1 MGNVPSTEE
10 QLQQQQQQ
18 QQQGQQSLSP
28 RQQPGQSGNSPQ
40 YETSPKELSQK
51 HQKNRAQLNQSDLG
65 LSSSTRERR
74 SGYKGPRQMSVA
86 EQIFFS
92 ELMQD
97 DIFDDYDTVKFQVE
111 EKLKRGRDLSPSRT
125 DKEYYETL
133 ESDSDPEPDDESKF
147 HSLRKTGSKK
157 LKKRKSGGVEV
168 SGYASD
174 DDSDEESSPRN
185 PHGELTFELDFRNPG
200 SQKVYSKALKTGN
213 ITWRVSAIP
222 LGPKNTHLSLF
233 VEIIGILDYKPG
245 RPIRTRFTLYLKN
258 RIDPTNTQL
267 HQCEHDFV
275 APGEDWGFQDFAP
288 LSEITRPSNGFLSE
302 KGTLTICAT
311 LEHLPDLTNEML
323 PDEYDSRDSTGYVGL
338 RTQSAGFYVNS
349 LIQALYHTSA
359 LTQAV
364 FGIQTEQKTK
374 KSSKDAKTENTIV
387 AALQDLF
394 FNMRF
399 ARKSPTVQPLIHS
412 FGWERED
419 SLIQHDVQEFDR
431 TLLENI
437 AGKTT
442 GTPLEGTIK
451 KLFCGT
457 EHRSIRCTNVDYEK
471 ANDND
476 FYDITIDVRES
487 HSLEEFFT
495 KYTKTETLDG
505 SNKYATEEFGLQVAE
520 KSCHFVSFPPVLH
533 IQLKR
538 WVFDHSTDTQVKVN
552 DRFEFPTKIDLT
564 SYLGP
569 SATQGDEPCIYKLHS
584 VLVHSGAAQG
594 GNYYSFIRPTLR
606 GKWFKFK
613 DECVSQASLSQI
625 IESSY
630 GGESEY
636 FINAAG
642 EKTSTGEKYSSAC
655 KKSNIIL
662 IYFK

>member
-10 QLQQQQQQ
+10 QLQQQG
-18 QQQGQQSLSP
+18 QGQQPQSP
-28 RQQPGQSGNSPQ
+28 QQQPGQSGNSPRF
-40 YETSPKELSQK
+40 ETSPKELSQK

-65 LSSSTRERR
+65 LSSSTMKRTDA
-74 SGYKGPRQMSVA
+74 YKGPRQMSVA
-86 EQIFFS
+86 ERIFFS

-97 DIFDDYDTVKFQVE
+97 DIFDDYETVKFQVE
-111 EKLKRGRDLSPSRT
+111 DKLKRG
-125 DKEYYETL
+125 KESSTSSTEKERYETL
-133 ESDSDPEPDDESKF
+133 ESDSEDDKDGDEAQTPKLKKS
-147 HSLRKTGSKK
+147 GSKK
-157 LKKRKSGGVEV
+157 LKKRKSAGVKV
-168 SGYASD
+168 SGYGSD
-174 DDSDEESSPRN
+174 EDSDEETSARN
-185 PHGELTFELDFRNPG
+185 PRGELIFELDFRNPS
-200 SQKVYSKALKTGN
+200 SQKVYSKAVKTEN

-233 VEIIGILDYKPG
+233 IEIVGILDYKPG
-245 RPIRTRFTLYLKN
+245 RPIRTRFTLYLMN
-258 RIDPTNTQL
+258 RTDPTNTQL

-288 LSEITRPSNGFLSE
+288 LSEITRPSNGFLSD
-302 KGTLTICAT
+302 KGALTICAT

-323 PDEYDSRDSTGYVGL
+323 PDEYNSKDSTGYVGL

-364 FGIQTEQKTK
+364 FGIPTEHKSK

-399 ARKSPTVQPLIHS
+399 AKKSPTVQPLIHS

-457 EHRSIRCTNVDYEK
+457 EHRCIRCTDVDYEK
-471 ANDND
+471 VNEND
-476 FYDITIDVRES
+476 FYDITIDVRKS
-487 HSLEEFFT
+487 HSLEEFFK
-495 KYTKTETLDG
+495 KYTATETLDG
-505 SNKYATEEFGLQVAE
+505 GNKYATEEFGLQAA
-520 KSCHFVSFPPVLH
+520 KKTCHFVSFPQVLH

-552 DRFEFPTKIDLT
+552 DRFEFPTKIDLR

-569 SATQGDEPCIYKLHS
+569 SVSQDEPCIYKLHA

-594 GNYYSFIRPTLR
+594 GNYYTFIRPTLR
-606 GKWFKFK
+606 GKWLKFN

-642 EKTSTGEKYSSAC
+642 EKTSSGEKYSSAC
-655 KKSNIIL
+655 K
-662 IYFK
+662 